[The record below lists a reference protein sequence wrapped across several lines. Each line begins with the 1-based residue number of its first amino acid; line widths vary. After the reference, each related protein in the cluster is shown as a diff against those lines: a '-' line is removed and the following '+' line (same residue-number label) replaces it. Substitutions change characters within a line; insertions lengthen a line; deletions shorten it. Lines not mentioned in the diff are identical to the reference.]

1 MRARIA
7 PKSGQEIFLCKL
19 WFKFLELDGE
29 EGVDMAKLL
38 ILKVVGGSCV
48 ILFFC
53 WILNFKTLVY
63 FKYIKWLLFFSI
75 RKYLF
80 GGLWWMAENCPWKH

>member
-19 WFKFLELDGE
+19 WFKFLELDAE
-29 EGVDMAKLL
+29 ERVDMAKLL

-48 ILFFC
+48 ILFF
-53 WILNFKTLVY
+53 VGY
-63 FKYIKWLLFFSI
+63 
-75 RKYLF
+75 
-80 GGLWWMAENCPWKH
+80 